1 MDIWIYLVR
10 VGMLLSIFI
19 LFIFLIYWMF

>member
-10 VGMLLSIFI
+10 VGMLLSMLI
-19 LFIFLIYWMF
+19 LMMFLIYWMF